1 MSGKG
6 PVDEFLR
13 ALTQRDAAATVAAA
27 KSGKLEVVPLDV
39 KGAMSTKGKQY
50 FGDLFGS
57 FPELEVEVVRK
68 VVAGNKALVEL
79 VLRGTPKEP
88 YLDIPVKDGKT
99 LNSRQAW
106 RIDLADDGSI
116 AGVKVFFCLNE
127 IKWSLGANKSYE
139 EAIAVGAPGGAA

>member
-27 KSGKLEVVPLDV
+27 KSAKLEVVPLDV
-39 KGAMSTKGKQY
+39 KGAMSTKGKAY

-68 VVAGNKALVEL
+68 IVAGDKALVEL

-88 YLDIPVKDGKT
+88 YLDIPVKDGKS

-106 RIDLADDGSI
+106 RIDLAADGSI
-116 AGVKVFFCLNE
+116 ASLKVFFCLNE
-127 IKWSLGANKSYE
+127 IKWALGANKSYE
-139 EAIAVGAPGGAA
+139 EAIAVGAPGGTA